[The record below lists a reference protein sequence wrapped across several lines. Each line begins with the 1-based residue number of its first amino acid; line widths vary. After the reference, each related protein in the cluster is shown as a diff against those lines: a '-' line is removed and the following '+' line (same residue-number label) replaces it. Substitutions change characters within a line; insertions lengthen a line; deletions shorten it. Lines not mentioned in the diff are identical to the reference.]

1 MDWIGWIATATF
13 AVSYFYSDP
22 MVLRRWQAAAALLWM
37 TYGITIH
44 SAPVIVANIIV
55 ATIALGSVIFR
66 RTRSEPAAPAP
77 TAPTAGR
84 PTTEA

>member
-55 ATIALGSVIFR
+55 ASIAFGSVIFR
-66 RTRSEPAAPAP
+66 KKGSEPAAATPA
-77 TAPTAGR
+77 APAAGR

>member
-13 AVSYFYSDP
+13 AASYFYSDP
-22 MVLRRWQAAAALLWM
+22 MVLRRWQAVAALLWM

-55 ATIALGSVIFR
+55 ASIAFGSVIVR
-66 RTRSEPAAPAP
+66 RKRSEPAPAAPAP
-77 TAPTAGR
+77 AAPGR
-84 PTTEA
+84 PSTEA